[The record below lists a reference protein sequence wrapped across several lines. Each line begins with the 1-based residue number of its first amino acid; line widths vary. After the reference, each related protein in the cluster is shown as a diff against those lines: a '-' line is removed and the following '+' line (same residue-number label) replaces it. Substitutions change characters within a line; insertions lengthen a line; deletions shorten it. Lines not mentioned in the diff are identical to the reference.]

1 MISAGERDFVRAC
14 SYTEDDSVRRICF
27 ELSYNLFMVG
37 EGKFELEK

>member
-14 SYTEDDSVRRICF
+14 SYTEDDSMRRICF